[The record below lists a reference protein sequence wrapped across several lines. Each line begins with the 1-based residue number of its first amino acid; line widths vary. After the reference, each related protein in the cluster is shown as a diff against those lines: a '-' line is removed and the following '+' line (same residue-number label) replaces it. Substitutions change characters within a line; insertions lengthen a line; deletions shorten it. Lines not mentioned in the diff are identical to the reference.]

1 MIAHQPRAG
10 GRYDT
15 RTAAPAADRRQEHDV
30 PLLPGAEPFSHDA
43 GPGAVGVLVVHGFT
57 GSPKSMRPWAE
68 ELAAAGLSVEL
79 PRLPGHG
86 TQWQDMS
93 VTRWEDWYAEVDR
106 TFSTL
111 RERCDTV
118 FVMGLSM
125 GGSLSLRLAE
135 TRSAEVAG
143 LVLVNP
149 AVHTERWDRH
159 LLPFVRH
166 VVTSFPGIRNDIKK
180 PGQDEGAYD
189 RLPLQP
195 AYSLQ
200 QGWAQIRADI
210 GKVTSP
216 LLLLH
221 SREDHV
227 VEPSNAAWILAHVS
241 SADRTEVWLE
251 DSYHVATLDNDA
263 PLIVSSSLDFV
274 RRLAPQSSGA

>member
-1 MIAHQPRAG
+1 M
-10 GRYDT
+10 
-15 RTAAPAADRRQEHDV
+15 
-30 PLLPGAEPFSHDA
+30 PLLPGAEPFSHDG
-43 GPGAVGVLVVHGFT
+43 GPVGALVVHGFT
-57 GSPKSMRPWAE
+57 GQPRSMRPWADH
-68 ELAAAGLSVEL
+68 LAAAGLSVEL

-86 TQWQDMS
+86 TAWQDMT
-93 VTRWEDWYAEVDR
+93 VTRWDDWYAEVDR
-106 TFSTL
+106 TFSL
-111 RERCDTV
+111 LKGRCDTV

-135 TRSAEVAG
+135 QRPDEVAG

-166 VVTSFPGIRNDIKK
+166 VVKAFPGIVNDIKR
-180 PGQDEGAYD
+180 PGQDEGGYD
-189 RLPLQP
+189 KLPLQP

-200 QGWAQIRADI
+200 QGWAAIRADI
-210 GKVTSP
+210 SKVTAP

-227 VEPSNAAWILAHVS
+227 VEPSNAAWILAHVAS
-241 SADRTEVWLE
+241 TDTTEIWLE

-263 PLIVSSSLDFV
+263 PLIFDESVKFV
-274 RRLAPQSSGA
+274 HRLAAQTPGE